1 MHEKGSPVKR
11 RHMMSSLQKAGGV
24 AALLMPVTWVVAIVV
39 FWAYW
44 TELVSSMWALSLH
57 RGWLSSP
64 TTRSA
69 G

>member
-39 FWAYW
+39 FWA
-44 TELVSSMWALSLH
+44 
-57 RGWLSSP
+57 
-64 TTRSA
+64 
-69 G
+69 